1 MHAPAKAFAAALSAL
16 AVFVM
21 AAPGAAAQKREREFE
36 IKGEDVPAA
45 IRSYVDSAFAGAG
58 RVRYYQD
65 VSEDGTAVEAKFK
78 LDDTRYSVEFDYGT
92 GAWLDTEWEVPVE
105 EVPAVVWN
113 AEACP
118 TWTDSFEL
126 YRVARVQDHVDR
138 EGERFFE
145 VELRVRR
152 DREWLGYQYQIRPTG
167 EVLTGKEI
175 ELSPGHLARW

>member
-1 MHAPAKAFAAALSAL
+1 MPPRAVLLALLLVPLTLS
-16 AVFVM
+16 
-21 AAPGAAAQKREREFE
+21 AQKREREFE
-36 IKGEDVPAA
+36 IRGDEIPAP
-45 IRSYVDSAFAGAG
+45 IRAYVDSAFADAG

-78 LDDTRYSVEFDYGT
+78 LDDTRYSVEFDYDGQ
-92 GAWLDTEWEVPVE
+92 WRDTEWEVPVDS
-105 EVPAVVWN
+105 VPDVVWD

-126 YRVARVQDHVDR
+126 YRVVRVQDHVDR
-138 EGERFFE
+138 EGERFYE

-152 DREWLGYQYQIRPTG
+152 EREWLGYQYQIRPDG
-167 EVLTGKEI
+167 GILSGKEI